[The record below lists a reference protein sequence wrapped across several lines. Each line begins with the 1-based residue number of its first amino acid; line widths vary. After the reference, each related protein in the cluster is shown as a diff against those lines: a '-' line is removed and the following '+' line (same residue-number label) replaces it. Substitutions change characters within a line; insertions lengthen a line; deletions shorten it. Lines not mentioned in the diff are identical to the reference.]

1 MLRLYTSYR
10 LPVAGEQWSVG
21 AGLNAQSKTDSLY
34 NMPQGGYA
42 IFNANARY
50 PINPN
55 MELALIVNNLANR
68 SYFEN
73 NKVRTM
79 GINNFYGQP
88 RTVTLHFLWKM

>member
-1 MLRLYTSYR
+1 M
-10 LPVAGEQWSVG
+10 
-21 AGLNAQSKTDSLY
+21 
-34 NMPQGGYA
+34 
-42 IFNANARY
+42 RY

-68 SYFEN
+68 SDFEN